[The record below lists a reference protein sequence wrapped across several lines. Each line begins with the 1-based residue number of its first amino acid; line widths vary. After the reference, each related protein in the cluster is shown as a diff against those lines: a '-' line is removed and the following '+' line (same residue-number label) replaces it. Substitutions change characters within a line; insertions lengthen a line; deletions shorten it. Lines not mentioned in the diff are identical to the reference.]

1 MILTHGLRCSV
12 SLGLLAALASCAPPP
27 ATVTHRRVV
36 AHDYAFAFPPS
47 VPAGIAA
54 FRLVNEGTVRH
65 ELQLYRFTSGIPR
78 DSASRMLTRDEIPD
92 SAVDVDGG
100 VLIAGP
106 ADSTRQELLV
116 RLEKGDVYALEC
128 VFRNAPGQPRHRDL
142 GMFAIFQVE

>member
-1 MILTHGLRCSV
+1 MYLTQGLRRSV
-12 SLGLLAALASCAPPP
+12 CLSLLGVLASCAQPS
-27 ATVTHRRVV
+27 ATVAHRRVI

-47 VPAGIAA
+47 VPAGMAA
-54 FRLVNEGTVRH
+54 FRLVNEGSVRH
-65 ELQLYRFTSGIPR
+65 EVQLYRFKPGIPR

-128 VFRNAPGQPRHRDL
+128 VFRNTPDEPRHRDL